1 MNQHRSALD
10 WLYIVMLSALWGSA
24 FVFIKIAAPAIGAVG
39 LVFSRLILA
48 SLLLGALFIR
58 KEHFKMIKENIFPII
73 LIGVTNVA
81 LPFYCFSYAAL
92 EINASTMSVINGST
106 PLFAFL
112 FSILWLNFQFKW
124 FQFLGILIGMSGLV
138 VFVGYESLEF
148 SRLPILVAMIGAAM
162 YGLSMSYIYKLNVV
176 DTGVMAAV
184 TMVAATIMI
193 TPFLLIDPIIMNNW
207 DLKVVGSV
215 VFLGIFCTGLAYL
228 PYFILIKRVGPIST
242 SLIALL
248 VPIFGMLWA
257 YLLLKETITL
267 TMLGGCLL
275 IIMGVLLTNLRRNES
290 SKNLNKN

>member
-1 MNQHRSALD
+1 
-10 WLYIVMLSALWGSA
+10 MLSALWGSA

-39 LVFSRLILA
+39 LVFARLVLA

-73 LIGVTNVA
+73 LIGAMNVA
-81 LPFYCFSYAAL
+81 IPFYCFSYAAL

-148 SRLPILVAMIGAAM
+148 SWLPILVAMIGAAM
-162 YGLSMSYIYKLNVV
+162 YGLSMNYIYKLNVV
-176 DTGVMAAV
+176 DTRVMAAV

-193 TPFLLIDPIIMNNW
+193 TPFLLLDPIIMDNW

-242 SLIALL
+242 SLVALL

-257 YLLLKETITL
+257 YLLLQETITL
-267 TMLGGCLL
+267 VMLAGCFL
-275 IIMGVLLTNLRRNES
+275 IIGGVAMTSRL
-290 SKNLNKN
+290 SKD

>member
-1 MNQHRSALD
+1 MNQNRSALD
-10 WLYIVMLSALWGSA
+10 WLYIIGLSALWGSA

-39 LVFSRLILA
+39 LVFLRLVLA

-58 KEHFKMIKENIFPII
+58 KQHFKMIKENIFPII
-73 LIGVTNVA
+73 LIGATNVA

-92 EINASTMSVINGST
+92 EINASTMAVINGST
-106 PLFAFL
+106 PLFAFV
-112 FSILWLNFQFKW
+112 FSIFWLNFQFKW

-148 SRLPILVAMIGAAM
+148 KLFPMFMAMIGAAM
-162 YGLSMSYIYKLNVV
+162 YGLSMNYIYKLNVV

-193 TPFLLIDPIIMNNW
+193 APFLLLDPIIMENW
-207 DLKVVGSV
+207 NLKIAASV
-215 VFLGIFCTGLAYL
+215 IFLGVFCTGLAFL

-242 SLIALL
+242 SLVALL

-257 YLLLKETITL
+257 YLLLQETITL
-267 TMLGGCLL
+267 VMLTGCLL
-275 IIMGVLLTNLRRNES
+275 IIGGVVLTSRLGKANR
-290 SKNLNKN
+290 

>member
-1 MNQHRSALD
+1 VNQHRSALD

-39 LVFSRLILA
+39 LVFARLVLA

-73 LIGVTNVA
+73 LIGAMNVA
-81 LPFYCFSYAAL
+81 IPFYCFSYAAL

-148 SRLPILVAMIGAAM
+148 KLFPMFMAMIGAAM
-162 YGLSMSYIYKLNVV
+162 YGLSMNYIYKLNVV

-193 TPFLLIDPIIMNNW
+193 APFLLLDPIIMENW
-207 DLKVVGSV
+207 NLKIAASV
-215 VFLGIFCTGLAYL
+215 IFLGVFCTGLAYL

-242 SLIALL
+242 SLVALL

-257 YLLLKETITL
+257 YLLLQETITL
-267 TMLGGCLL
+267 VMLTGCIL
-275 IIMGVLLTNLRRNES
+275 IIGGVVLTSRLGKANR
-290 SKNLNKN
+290 

>member
-1 MNQHRSALD
+1 MNQNRSALD
-10 WLYIVMLSALWGSA
+10 WLYIIGLSALWGSA
-24 FVFIKIAAPAIGAVG
+24 FVFIKVATPAIGAVG
-39 LVFSRLILA
+39 LVFLRLVLA

-58 KEHFKMIKENIFPII
+58 KQHFKMIKENIFPII

-92 EINASTMSVINGST
+92 EINASTMAVINGST
-106 PLFAFL
+106 PLFAFV
-112 FSILWLNFQFKW
+112 FSIFWLNFQFKW
-124 FQFLGILIGMSGLV
+124 FQFLGILIGMSGLM

-148 SRLPILVAMIGAAM
+148 KLFPMFMAMIGAAM
-162 YGLSMSYIYKLNVV
+162 YGLSMNYIYKLNVV

-193 TPFLLIDPIIMNNW
+193 APFLLLDPIIMDNW

-215 VFLGIFCTGLAYL
+215 IFLGVFCTGLAYL

-242 SLIALL
+242 SLVALL

-257 YLLLKETITL
+257 YLLLQETITL
-267 TMLGGCLL
+267 VMLTGCLL
-275 IIMGVLLTNLRRNES
+275 IIGGVVLTSRLGKANQ
-290 SKNLNKN
+290 

>member
-1 MNQHRSALD
+1 MNQNRSALD
-10 WLYIVMLSALWGSA
+10 WLYIIGLSALWGSA
-24 FVFIKIAAPAIGAVG
+24 FVFIKVATPAIGAVG
-39 LVFSRLILA
+39 LVFLRLVLA

-58 KEHFKMIKENIFPII
+58 KQHFKMIKENIFPII

-92 EINASTMSVINGST
+92 EINASTMAVINGST
-106 PLFAFL
+106 PLFAFV

-124 FQFLGILIGMSGLV
+124 FQFLGILIGMSGLM

-148 SRLPILVAMIGAAM
+148 KLFPMFMAMIGAAM
-162 YGLSMSYIYKLNVV
+162 YGLSMNYIYKLNVV

-193 TPFLLIDPIIMNNW
+193 APFLLLDPIIMENW
-207 DLKVVGSV
+207 NLKIAASV
-215 VFLGIFCTGLAYL
+215 IFLGVFCTGLAYL

-242 SLIALL
+242 SLVALL

-257 YLLLKETITL
+257 YLLLQETITL
-267 TMLGGCLL
+267 VMLTGCLL
-275 IIMGVLLTNLRRNES
+275 IIGGVVLTSRLGKANR
-290 SKNLNKN
+290 

>member
-1 MNQHRSALD
+1 MNQNRSALD
-10 WLYIVMLSALWGSA
+10 WLYIIGLSALWGSA

-39 LVFSRLILA
+39 LVFLRLVLA
-48 SLLLGALFIR
+48 SLLLGVLFIR
-58 KEHFKMIKENIFPII
+58 KQHFKMIKENIFPII
-73 LIGVTNVA
+73 LIGATNVA

-92 EINASTMSVINGST
+92 EINASTMAVINGST

-124 FQFLGILIGMSGLV
+124 FQFLGILIGMSGLM

-148 SRLPILVAMIGAAM
+148 KLFPMFMAMIGAAL
-162 YGLSMSYIYKLNVV
+162 YGLSMNYIYKLNVV

-184 TMVAATIMI
+184 TVIAATFMI
-193 TPFLLIDPIIMNNW
+193 APFLLLDPIIMDNW

-215 VFLGIFCTGLAYL
+215 IFLGVFCTGLAYL

-242 SLIALL
+242 SLVALL

-257 YLLLKETITL
+257 YLLLQEKITL
-267 TMLGGCLL
+267 VMLTGCIL
-275 IIMGVLLTNLRRNES
+275 IIGGVVLTSRLGKANR
-290 SKNLNKN
+290 

>member
-1 MNQHRSALD
+1 VHQNRSAID

-39 LVFSRLILA
+39 LVFSRLVLA

-58 KEHFKMIKENIFPII
+58 KQHFKMIKENIFPII
-73 LIGVTNVA
+73 LIGAANVA

-92 EINASTMSVINGST
+92 EINASTMAVINGST

-148 SRLPILVAMIGAAM
+148 KLFPMFMAMIGAAL
-162 YGLSMSYIYKLNVV
+162 YGLSMNYIYKLNVV

-184 TMVAATIMI
+184 TVIAATFMI
-193 TPFLLIDPIIMNNW
+193 APFLLLDPIIMDNW

-215 VFLGIFCTGLAYL
+215 IFLGVFCTGLAYL

-242 SLIALL
+242 SLVALL

-257 YLLLKETITL
+257 YLLLQEKITL
-267 TMLGGCLL
+267 VMLTGCILIVGGV
-275 IIMGVLLTNLRRNES
+275 VLTSRLGKANR
-290 SKNLNKN
+290 

>member
-1 MNQHRSALD
+1 MNQNRSALD
-10 WLYIVMLSALWGSA
+10 WLYIIGLSALWGSA
-24 FVFIKIAAPAIGAVG
+24 FVFIKVATPAIGAVG
-39 LVFSRLILA
+39 LVFLRLVLA

-58 KEHFKMIKENIFPII
+58 KQHFKMIKENIFPII
-73 LIGVTNVA
+73 LIGATNVA

-92 EINASTMSVINGST
+92 EINASTMAVINGST
-106 PLFAFL
+106 PLFAFV

-124 FQFLGILIGMSGLV
+124 FQFLGILIGMSGLM

-148 SRLPILVAMIGAAM
+148 KLFPMFMAMIGAAM
-162 YGLSMSYIYKLNVV
+162 YGLSMNYIYKLNVV

-193 TPFLLIDPIIMNNW
+193 APFLLLDPIIMDNW

-215 VFLGIFCTGLAYL
+215 IFLGVFCTGLAYL

-242 SLIALL
+242 SLVALL

-257 YLLLKETITL
+257 YLLLQETITL
-267 TMLGGCLL
+267 VMLTGCLL
-275 IIMGVLLTNLRRNES
+275 IIGGVVLTSRLGKANR
-290 SKNLNKN
+290 

>member
-1 MNQHRSALD
+1 MNQNRSALD
-10 WLYIVMLSALWGSA
+10 WLYIIGLSALWGSA
-24 FVFIKIAAPAIGAVG
+24 FVFIKVATPAIGAVG
-39 LVFSRLILA
+39 LVFLRLVLA

-58 KEHFKMIKENIFPII
+58 KQHFKMIKENIFPII
-73 LIGVTNVA
+73 LIGATNVA

-92 EINASTMSVINGST
+92 EINASTMAVINGST

-148 SRLPILVAMIGAAM
+148 KLFPMFMAMIGAAM
-162 YGLSMSYIYKLNVV
+162 YGLSMNYIYKLNVV

-193 TPFLLIDPIIMNNW
+193 APFLLLDPIIMENW
-207 DLKVVGSV
+207 NLKIAASV
-215 VFLGIFCTGLAYL
+215 IFLGVFCTGLAYL

-242 SLIALL
+242 SLVALL

-257 YLLLKETITL
+257 YLLLQETITL
-267 TMLGGCLL
+267 VMLTGCLL
-275 IIMGVLLTNLRRNES
+275 IIGGVVLTSRLGKANQ
-290 SKNLNKN
+290 

>member
-1 MNQHRSALD
+1 MNQNRSVLD

-24 FVFIKIAAPAIGAVG
+24 FVFIKIATPAIGAVG
-39 LVFSRLILA
+39 LVFSRLVLA
-48 SLLLGALFIR
+48 SLLLGVLFIR
-58 KEHFKMIKENIFPII
+58 KQHFKMIKENIFPII
-73 LIGVTNVA
+73 LIGAINVA

-92 EINASTMSVINGST
+92 EINASTMAVINGST

-148 SRLPILVAMIGAAM
+148 KLFPMFMAMIGAAL
-162 YGLSMSYIYKLNVV
+162 YGLSMNYIYKLNVV

-184 TMVAATIMI
+184 TVIAATFMI
-193 TPFLLIDPIIMNNW
+193 APFLLLDPIIMDNW

-215 VFLGIFCTGLAYL
+215 IFLGVFCTGLAYL

-242 SLIALL
+242 SLVALL

-257 YLLLKETITL
+257 YLLLQETL
-267 TMLGGCLL
+267 TLVMLIGCLL
-275 IIMGVLLTNLRRNES
+275 IVGGVVLTSQLGKANR
-290 SKNLNKN
+290 

>member
-1 MNQHRSALD
+1 MHQNRSALD

-39 LVFSRLILA
+39 LVFSRLVLA

-58 KEHFKMIKENIFPII
+58 KQHFKMIKENIFPII
-73 LIGVTNVA
+73 LIGATNVA

-92 EINASTMSVINGST
+92 EINASTMAVINGST

-148 SRLPILVAMIGAAM
+148 KLFPMFMAMIGAAM
-162 YGLSMSYIYKLNVV
+162 YGLSMNYIYKLNVV

-193 TPFLLIDPIIMNNW
+193 APFLLLDPIIMENW
-207 DLKVVGSV
+207 NLKIAASV
-215 VFLGIFCTGLAYL
+215 IFLGVFCTGLAYL

-242 SLIALL
+242 SLVALL

-257 YLLLKETITL
+257 YLLLQETITL
-267 TMLGGCLL
+267 VMLTGCLL
-275 IIMGVLLTNLRRNES
+275 IIGGVVLTSRLGKANR
-290 SKNLNKN
+290 